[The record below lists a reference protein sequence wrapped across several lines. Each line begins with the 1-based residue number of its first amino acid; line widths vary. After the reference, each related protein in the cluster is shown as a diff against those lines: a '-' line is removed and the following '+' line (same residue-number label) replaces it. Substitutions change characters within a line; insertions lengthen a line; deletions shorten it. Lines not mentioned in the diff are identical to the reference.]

1 MPALADRFLAE
12 MIKGIDV
19 IVGRYSH
26 TKIERSVLIEDTT
39 MVQAWEHGKA
49 LGVFLNKNDEEEKI
63 KSLEDYLAQFP
74 NEDFKE

>member
-1 MPALADRFLAE
+1 M
-12 MIKGIDV
+12 
-19 IVGRYSH
+19 
-26 TKIERSVLIEDTT
+26 
-39 MVQAWEHGKA
+39 EHGKA